1 MEALR
6 SGCKNVDAA
15 YIRIKNNG
23 EEASQITLND
33 FKVTYKFVGAK
44 KVDTDFEKHRMQMI
58 CVWQE
63 LLEMYLMEN

>member
-44 KVDTDFEKHRMQMI
+44 K
-58 CVWQE
+58 
-63 LLEMYLMEN
+63 